1 MSKAAVTV
9 ATQDVVQARKR
20 VLALAGPSLAEQFL
34 VSFVSM
40 ADMMMV
46 GRLGPAAITS
56 VGLTNQPIMF
66 FQAVFM
72 ALNVGTTAL
81 VARLFGARDTQRA
94 SDAAKQTLVVALLS
108 GVAMSLLSVALAGP
122 ILRFMGAEPDVLEL
136 GVSYFR
142 WVGAGLVFNALALNM
157 TASLRGA
164 GDTKSPMTI
173 NVIANVFHVITNYLL
188 IYGPFGLPAL
198 GVVGAGVSTT
208 LTRAL
213 SFVLF
218 YNILAS
224 GSKRI
229 KISFREGYALDWP
242 LLKRAFTVGL
252 PAAGEQ
258 LILRSGQVTFARVV
272 SGLGTVTYAAHQV
285 GMNVLSMSFQPGQ
298 AFAVAATTLVGQGLG
313 AERPDQ
319 AEIDVREARRLGVIV
334 GCSMAALFF
343 FFGRQIAML
352 YTSDPEVVSM
362 TALVLRLYAF
372 VQPAQ
377 STQFIYAAA
386 LRGAGDAKW
395 ALYSTAIGIWGG
407 RVIIGYILIE
417 FFGMAIMGAWLG
429 MAADQL
435 GRSFVTS
442 LRFGT
447 GRWKSR
453 KV

>member
-1 MSKAAVTV
+1 
-9 ATQDVVQARKR
+9 

-34 VSFVSM
+34 VSFVNM

-81 VARLFGARDTQRA
+81 VARLFGANDTARA
-94 SDAAKQTLVVALLS
+94 SDAAKQTVVVALVS
-108 GVAMSLLSVALAGP
+108 GVAMSLMSVLLAGP
-122 ILRFMGAEPDVLEL
+122 ILGFMGAEPEVMKL
-136 GVSYFR
+136 GTPYFR

-164 GDTKSPMTI
+164 GDTRSPMAI
-173 NVIANVFHVITNYLL
+173 NVIGNIFHVVSNYVL
-188 IYGPFGLPAL
+188 IYGPFGLPAF
-198 GVVGAGVSTT
+198 GVVGAGISTT
-208 LTRAL
+208 LTRVL
-213 SFVLF
+213 SFLLF
-218 YNILAS
+218 CNILAS
-224 GSKRI
+224 GSRKI
-229 KISFREGYALDWP
+229 KVSLRDGYRLDWP
-242 LLKRAFTVGL
+242 LLKRALTVGL

-272 SGLGTVTYAAHQV
+272 SGLGTVTFAAHQV
-285 GMNVLSMSFQPGQ
+285 GMNVLSMAFQPGQ

-319 AEIDVREARRLGVIV
+319 AELDVREARRYGVIV
-334 GCSMAALFF
+334 GCSMAALFL

-352 YTSDPEVVSM
+352 YTSDPEVISM
-362 TALVLRLYAF
+362 TASVLRLYAF

-395 ALYSTAIGIWGG
+395 ALYSTAVGIWGG
-407 RVIIGYILIE
+407 RVILAHILVE
-417 FFGMAIMGAWLG
+417 FLGMGIMGAWLG
-429 MAADQL
+429 MAGDQL
-435 GRSFVTS
+435 GRSLVS
-442 LRFGT
+442 SVRFGT
-447 GRWKSR
+447 GRWKTR
-453 KV
+453 RV